1 MRYGPSSACDTVA
14 ILHCSNT
21 VAWRRLPQQSAPSLP
36 AESCREET
44 LNTVT
49 SISHLHVCMYT
60 ILTLF
65 IFVGSPSD
73 HCFNLAVYM
82 CMSPMYMYVMYA
94 LELLS
99 AHDITAPVY
108 TNKTSHASY
117 VWHDHHM
124 LCFWTM
130 LTIHASHNYCI
141 PFLFVCLRF
150 VMFVVLSSISL
161 YVLSLLYFFFLFVS
175 CSCT

>member
-1 MRYGPSSACDTVA
+1 MRYGPSSARDTVA
-14 ILHCSNT
+14 ILHCSIT

-36 AESCREET
+36 AECCREET

-49 SISHLHVCMYT
+49 SISHLRMYT
-60 ILTLF
+60 ILSLF
-65 IFVGSPSD
+65 IFVRSPSD
-73 HCFNLAVYM
+73 YCFNLAVYTS
-82 CMSPMYMYVMYA
+82 MSPMYMYVMYA

-108 TNKTSHASY
+108 TNKTSHISCI
-117 VWHDHHM
+117 WHDHHM

-130 LTIHASHNYCI
+130 WVIHASHNCCTR
-141 PFLFVCLRF
+141 FLFVRLRF
-150 VMFVVLSSISL
+150 VMFVVSSSISL
-161 YVLSLLYFFFLFVS
+161 CVSVLLLFVS